1 MAATYSSGFTI
12 QRDMVDGI
20 DIPMQLGGIVSG
32 RVVDAEGNPLAG
44 AEISLHG
51 QEYNPEE
58 LTSLF
63 GAALGD
69 PNNVPSR
76 KVRSDRKGEF
86 RLDNAYL
93 GSVQIMV
100 KHQLHLGQLVPTTVI
115 EGSETDLGDI
125 RLFRG
130 STIFGV
136 ATDYDGKV
144 LAGGTI
150 NLTRKDGSAFFHR
163 STTVDARGRYRFD
176 GLDSGSYQLA
186 PFPDS
191 NNNAFMF
198 PPDTDHR
205 SVFLQE
211 GEDAEVDLVSTMM
224 KPTERKPGDRR

>member
-1 MAATYSSGFTI
+1 
-12 QRDMVDGI
+12 
-20 DIPMQLGGIVSG
+20 
-32 RVVDAEGNPLAG
+32 
-44 AEISLHG
+44 LHG

-198 PPDTDHR
+198 PPDSDHR